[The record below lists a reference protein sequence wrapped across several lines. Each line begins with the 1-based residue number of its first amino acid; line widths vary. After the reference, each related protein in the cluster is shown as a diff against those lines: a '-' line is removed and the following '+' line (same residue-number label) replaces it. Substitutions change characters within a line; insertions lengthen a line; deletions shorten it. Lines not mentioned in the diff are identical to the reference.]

1 MPFIHFIPHSFVC
14 SFIKQVFIMFCV
26 CQTYDKAK
34 KKKKSGSLSF
44 LPSKMEIKILESVI
58 LISKEN
64 IWRQC
69 NRKSS
74 LGRVVEK
81 ATLRR

>member
-1 MPFIHFIPHSFVC
+1 M
-14 SFIKQVFIMFCV
+14 IKQ
-26 CQTYDKAK
+26 